1 MGPPKGWEHED
12 GGGGTGCSTLSLGLG
27 WKGTA
32 TRLWHSTAFESD
44 AEPCPWFS
52 HGKEMK
58 PGLLDLGVHRPAK
71 SLPNFGEA

>member
-32 TRLWHSTAFESD
+32 TRLWHST
-44 AEPCPWFS
+44 
-52 HGKEMK
+52 GI
-58 PGLLDLGVHRPAK
+58 
-71 SLPNFGEA
+71 